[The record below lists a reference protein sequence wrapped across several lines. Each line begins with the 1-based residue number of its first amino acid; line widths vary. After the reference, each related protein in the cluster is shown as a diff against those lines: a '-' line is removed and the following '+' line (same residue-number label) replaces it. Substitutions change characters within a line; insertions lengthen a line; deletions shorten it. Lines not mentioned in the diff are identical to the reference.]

1 MTGSGLAERRY
12 KPSPPS
18 LTHECRLCWR
28 TVVLELQD
36 VEVTEQH
43 VYVRCPN
50 CRGSFPIRHSDL
62 DAFFEHEEPA
72 AS

>member
-1 MTGSGLAERRY
+1 MTGSGLGDRRY
-12 KPSPPS
+12 RPSPPS

-28 TVVLELQD
+28 TVVLEPKD
-36 VEVTEQH
+36 VETTQQH
-43 VYVRCPN
+43 VYVRCPK

-62 DAFFEHEEPA
+62 DAFLGREATA